1 MAQWIWDL
9 VAESILPARCPVCH
23 RGLPGASPGGVCL
36 GCWASFN
43 PLAPP
48 FCSRCSLPFPV
59 DLTEGIP
66 DSGERTVGVAAGAVD
81 QAEGNEPPCPALED
95 LCAGCQTRPPP
106 FLAARALAAY
116 EGTAREILH
125 AFKFR
130 SQPELAW
137 PLAKLMAA
145 RWRAEPPL
153 AGSGALV
160 VCVPQR
166 LWKKRRRGFNPA
178 ELLARALARETGLPL
193 ARGALRKN
201 RWTPDQAKLS
211 SMQQRAENVN
221 GAFAARRRKAA
232 RFAGRRM
239 VLVDDIMTT
248 GATASECA
256 RVLLEAGALDVVVLA
271 AARTPRIV
279 GGS

>member
-1 MAQWIWDL
+1 
-9 VAESILPARCPVCH
+9 
-23 RGLPGASPGGVCL
+23 
-36 GCWASFN
+36 
-43 PLAPP
+43 
-48 FCSRCSLPFPV
+48 
-59 DLTEGIP
+59 
-66 DSGERTVGVAAGAVD
+66 
-81 QAEGNEPPCPALED
+81 
-95 LCAGCQTRPPP
+95 
-106 FLAARALAAY
+106 
-116 EGTAREILH
+116 
-125 AFKFR
+125 
-130 SQPELAW
+130 
-137 PLAKLMAA
+137 
-145 RWRAEPPL
+145 EPPL

-232 RFAGRRM
+232 RFAGRRI